1 MNHRDYTFS
10 DTALV
15 IQGHVMGMFLPSFF
29 TGSLIQRFGSP
40 RMIATG
46 VVLNLVCI
54 ALNFHGESWWHFWT
68 SLMLL
73 GVGWNFMFISAT
85 TLLTETYRPAEK
97 ALVQGG
103 NDFLVF
109 AMAASGSL
117 LAGVLLSVMDWW
129 ELNLT
134 ALPLLGIVVVTL
146 IWHRLRQHLVAPETI
161 APAANIKVGS

>member
-1 MNHRDYTFS
+1 
-10 DTALV
+10 
-15 IQGHVMGMFLPSFF
+15 MFLPSFF
-29 TGSLIQRFGSP
+29 TGSRIQRFGAP
-40 RMIATG
+40 RMMATG

-54 ALNFHGESWWHFWT
+54 ALNVHGESWWHFWT
-68 SLMLL
+68 SLVLL
-73 GVGWNFMFISAT
+73 GVGWNFMFIPGT

-117 LAGVLLSVMDWW
+117 LAGVLLSVMDWR

-146 IWHRLRQHLVAPETI
+146 IWHRFRQHLVVPETLP
-161 APAANIKVGS
+161 PAASSGD

>member
-1 MNHRDYTFS
+1 MAFIMTATPLAMNHRGYAFS

-40 RMIATG
+40 LIIVTG

-54 ALNFHGESWWHFWT
+54 TLNVHGESWWHFWT

-73 GVGWNFMFISAT
+73 GIGWNFMFISGT

-109 AMAASGSL
+109 GMAASGSL
-117 LAGVLLSVMDWW
+117 LAGVLRSVMDWW

-146 IWHRLRQHLVAPETI
+146 IWHRLR
-161 APAANIKVGS
+161 